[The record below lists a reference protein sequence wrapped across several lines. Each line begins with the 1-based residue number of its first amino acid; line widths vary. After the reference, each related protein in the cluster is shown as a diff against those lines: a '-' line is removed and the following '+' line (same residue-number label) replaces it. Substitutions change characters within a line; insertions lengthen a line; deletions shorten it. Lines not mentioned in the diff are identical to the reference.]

1 MQIEQLE
8 DRFDILESRAE
19 QRGME
24 LDDVS
29 HKLGDL
35 HSQVH
40 KVESWLGTAVRSL
53 KRESTDFDHGS
64 LKVSHFSNRIQYSSL
79 ILT

>member
-1 MQIEQLE
+1 
-8 DRFDILESRAE
+8 
-19 QRGME
+19 ME

-40 KVESWLGTAVRSL
+40 KLESWLGTAVRSL

-64 LKVSHFSNRIQYSSL
+64 LKGKSSSL
-79 ILT
+79 QNRV